1 MDRPIRAGEITR
13 GTRKFEF
20 SKAPCTIPPGFH
32 RSVEDG
38 GFLLLET
45 RGQDADQDETK
56 REFLEQWVKAVNEP
70 VDSAIGVAR

>member
-1 MDRPIRAGEITR
+1 MDRPIMAAGIHDESFSSPFI
-13 GTRKFEF
+13 TRKFEF

-56 REFLEQWVKAVNEP
+56 REFL
-70 VDSAIGVAR
+70 DSG